1 MITCASPYA
10 RRQQRLCQ
18 QRQRQPRFYND
29 IGNGTQYLNQT
40 FTLGEN
46 RFNLTKHPQLKIDLE
61 NTLKNNTDTW
71 SIGFRS
77 NETGTADAQPNV
89 FTSSEGA
96 NVSRRPQLKVVYTS
110 TKPTV
115 VISTPFSGK
124 IFDKIGTMVI
134 NVTVEDADND
144 FLTVHLFGS
153 NSSQPAA
160 DDVLARLDNIT
171 SGTSFLYN
179 WTAPVTESL
188 PATKLLFHLDKDSRF
203 GETDSFS
210 LTSNNGNNGSCN
222 GSNCPTLHL
231 MEERLQTIYL
241 RWHQ

>member
-153 NSSQPAA
+153 NSSQPARMTA
-160 DDVLARLDNIT
+160 CLDNIT
-171 SGTSFLYN
+171 SGTSFSTTGLRQ
-179 WTAPVTESL
+179 SL
-188 PATKLLFHLDKDSRF
+188 SLFPQQTLVPSGQRFRF
-203 GETDSFS
+203 GKQFFFS
-210 LTSNNGNNGSCN
+210 TSNNGNNGSCN
-222 GSNCPTLHL
+222 GKLPDAASK
-231 MEERLQTIYL
+231 EERLQTIYL